1 MQARYSRY
9 IYHAAN
15 TFLREVKSVMSETKI
30 ASAVGKDSVI
40 QIGDPRHLQQSAA
53 NESPV
58 NQDGRR
64 DSISSKRPHIP
75 VFPLLALMVVYIGW
89 QYNGYLYLTPEQG
102 LGYALGIAGASLMVM
117 LLLYPLRKHARWAR
131 GFGPVR
137 FWFRG
142 HMLMG
147 VLGPVC
153 ILFHC
158 NYQLGSTNG
167 NVALFSMLLV
177 AGSGFIGRYFYTKLH
192 YGLYG
197 RKADLVNLGSDAA
210 MARAELDPVFNVVP
224 GMKTRLQRL
233 EERAMLTQ
241 SGFLSC
247 TANVLVINIRSR
259 WCWFV
264 SVYELRQF
272 FKSGAR
278 LDNLTREQRRY
289 YYKKIRYYLSI
300 YMHTVRKVA
309 GFSFFERLFSM
320 WHILH
325 LPIFVMLLIT
335 GIIHVYAV
343 HMY

>member
-1 MQARYSRY
+1 
-9 IYHAAN
+9 
-15 TFLREVKSVMSETKI
+15 MSEAQI
-30 ASAVGKDSVI
+30 ASEVGVNTRNT
-40 QIGDPRHLQQSAA
+40 RHLQQDAA
-53 NESPV
+53 NESRT
-58 NQDGRR
+58 NEDSLR
-64 DSISSKRPHIP
+64 DSMSSRRLQIP
-75 VFPLLALMVVYIGW
+75 VFPLLALMVVCIGW

-117 LLLYPLRKHARWAR
+117 LLLYPLRKHARWAK

-137 FWFRG
+137 FWFRS

-147 VLGPVC
+147 VLGPIC

-177 AGSGFIGRYFYTKLH
+177 AGSGFVGRYFYTKIH

-197 RKADLVNLGSDAA
+197 RKADLVNLGSDTA
-210 MARAELDPVFNVVP
+210 MARAELDPVFDVVP
-224 GMKTRLQRL
+224 GMKSRLQRL

-241 SGFLSC
+241 CGFLSC
-247 TANVLVINIRSR
+247 LANVLVINIRSR

-264 SVYELRQF
+264 SVSELRQF
-272 FKSGAR
+272 FKSESR
-278 LDNLTREQRRY
+278 LENLTQEQRRY
-289 YYKKIRYYLSI
+289 YYKKTRYYLSI
-300 YMHTVRKVA
+300 YLHTVRKVA

-335 GIIHVYAV
+335 GIVHVYAV